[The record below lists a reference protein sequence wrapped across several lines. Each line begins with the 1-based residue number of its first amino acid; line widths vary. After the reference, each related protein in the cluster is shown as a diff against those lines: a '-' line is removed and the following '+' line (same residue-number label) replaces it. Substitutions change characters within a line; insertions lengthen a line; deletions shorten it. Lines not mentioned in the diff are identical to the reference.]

1 MKFDRL
7 FAILFHPLIFYNLKN
22 LDRFDISILEIL
34 QKDNLTPQR
43 DIGDHIG
50 LSAAAVQRRI
60 KRMRESGVIKA
71 DVSVIDIE
79 ELNHSVTLVVEVF
92 MESDKINL
100 IDKVKTVF
108 KTTPEVQQCYY
119 VTGEADFVL
128 IIVVPSMK
136 DYELLTRK
144 IFYSNDNIRHFKTLV
159 SMDNIK
165 SNLEIPASI
174 LNQIE

>member
-1 MKFDRL
+1 M
-7 FAILFHPLIFYNLKN
+7 KN

-60 KRMRESGVIKA
+60 KRMRESGIIKA
-71 DVSVIDIE
+71 DVSVINIE
-79 ELNHSVTLVVEVF
+79 ELKNSVTLIVEVF
-92 MESDKINL
+92 IESDKIIL
-100 IDKVKTVF
+100 IDKMKTIF
-108 KTTPEVQQCYY
+108 KNTPEVQQCYY

-144 IFYSNDNIRHFKTLV
+144 LFYSNDNVKHFKTLV